1 MQPVQIKKP
10 QTFSYSKESAIQ
22 YGIYDFYH
30 HKKKSSCY
38 AFLRKTRMQLKEE
51 SGEALVNLQ

>member
-22 YGIYDFYH
+22 YGIWFLPSQ
-30 HKKKSSCY
+30 KKSSCY
-38 AFLRKTRMQLKEE
+38 AFLRKTRMQLQEE